1 MELQHEQ
8 EMQQQI
14 EREIDEMERHK
25 QVETQ
30 MERKRDKKGKM
41 KQLPKQHEPPQSRQ
55 TRVLRKR
62 ERQGN
67 VDLERHKGEGVE
79 IRLEAA
85 GTERKQREGEAK
97 QLSKQPEQP
106 EQPEPPQAGHSRVL
120 RKRERH

>member
-1 MELQHEQ
+1 MERQMRE
-8 EMQQQI
+8 ETQI
-14 EREIDEMERHK
+14 ERKH
-25 QVETQ
+25 
-30 MERKRDKKGKM
+30 DKKGKA
-41 KQLPKQHEPPQSRQ
+41 KQLPKKHEQPQVRQ
-55 TRVLRKR
+55 TRVIRKR